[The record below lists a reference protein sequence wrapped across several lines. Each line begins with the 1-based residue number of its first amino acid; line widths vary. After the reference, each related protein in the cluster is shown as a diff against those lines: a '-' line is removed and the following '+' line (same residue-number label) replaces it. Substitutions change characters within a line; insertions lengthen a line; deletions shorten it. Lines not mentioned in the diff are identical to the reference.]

1 MMLQLAERFRQ
12 QRLAMSFTQEG
23 LANRSGVS
31 FGSVKRFERLGQ
43 ISLESLLKLAL
54 VLDLLKDFE
63 AIGQNRS
70 NTAGLSLDEVLADNK
85 NKKRGL
91 RK

>member
-1 MMLQLAERFRQ
+1 MMLQLAGKFRQ
-12 QRLAMSFTQEG
+12 QRLAMSLTQEG

-43 ISLESLLKLAL
+43 ISLESLLKTAL

-63 AIGQNRS
+63 AIGHNRS
-70 NTAGLSLDEVLADNK
+70 NTEGLSLDEVLADNK